1 MLGPI
6 VLFAL
11 GETAGFLAVDIG
23 GMVSPMAIVGPAA
36 SVGSLFT
43 VIMARYVL
51 KEAVRPE
58 LYLWSALVVAG
69 IALLGVS

>member
-1 MLGPI
+1 
-6 VLFAL
+6 
-11 GETAGFLAVDIG
+11 
-23 GMVSPMAIVGPAA
+23 MAIVGPAA